1 MPNEAAVLAVSGVKN
16 SGKTTL
22 IERLLPLLAA
32 RGLRVAVIKHDGH
45 SYVPDT
51 PGTDSY
57 RYFQAGACASVVYD
71 HEKYTLSQR
80 ATVDETHFMNML
92 PEADLILLEG
102 FKASSYPKLE
112 IVRRGVSLEPVCE
125 PASCLA
131 YVSDVDYPFT
141 KPVFQPDD
149 TAAIAEYICQYLKR
163 NEQP

>member
-45 SYVPDT
+45 SYTPDT

-71 HEKYTLSQR
+71 HEKYTVSQR
-80 ATVDETHFMNML
+80 ASVDETHFL
-92 PEADLILLEG
+92 STFPEADLIVLEG
-102 FKASSYPKLE
+102 FKASRYPKLE

-141 KPVFQPDD
+141 KPVFAPDD
-149 TAAIAEYICQYLKR
+149 TAAIAEYICQYIKR

>member
-1 MPNEAAVLAVSGVKN
+1 MPNEPAVLAVSGVKN

-22 IERLLPLLAA
+22 IERLIPLLAA

-45 SYVPDT
+45 SYTPDT

-57 RYFQAGACASVVYD
+57 RYFQAGACASVVFD

-102 FKASSYPKLE
+102 FKASRYPKLE
-112 IVRRGVSLEPVCE
+112 IVRRSVSSEPVCE

-141 KPVFQPDD
+141 KPVFAPDD
-149 TAAIAEYICQYLKR
+149 TTAIANFICQYLKR

>member
-22 IERLLPLLAA
+22 IARLIPLLAA

-45 SYVPDT
+45 IYTPDT

-57 RYFQAGACASVVYD
+57 RYFQAGACAAVVYD
-71 HEKYTLSQR
+71 SEKYTLSRR
-80 ATVDETHFMNML
+80 ATVDESHFLNML
-92 PEADLILLEG
+92 PEADLVLLEG
-102 FKASSYPKLE
+102 FKASNYPKLE
-112 IVRRGVSLEPVCE
+112 IVYDSE

-131 YVSDVDYPFT
+131 YVSDVDYAFT

-149 TAAIAEYICQYLKR
+149 TAAIADFICQYLKR
-163 NEQP
+163 NKQP

>member
-1 MPNEAAVLAVSGVKN
+1 MIKAPALLAVSGVKN

-45 SYVPDT
+45 SYTPDT

-57 RYFQAGACASVVYD
+57 RYLQAGACASVVYD
-71 HEKYTLSQR
+71 HAKYTVTRRVS
-80 ATVDETHFMNML
+80 VDEAHLISML

-131 YVSDVDYPFT
+131 YVSDLDYVFA
-141 KPVFQPDD
+141 KPVFEPDD

>member
-22 IERLLPLLAA
+22 IERLIPLLAA

-45 SYVPDT
+45 SYTPDT

-80 ATVDETHFMNML
+80 ATVDETHFLSML
-92 PEADLILLEG
+92 PAADLILLEG

-112 IVRRGVSLEPVCE
+112 IVRRSVSSEPVCE

-149 TAAIAEYICQYLKR
+149 TAAIADFICQYLKR
-163 NEQP
+163 NKQP

>member
-22 IERLLPLLAA
+22 IERLIPLLAA

-45 SYVPDT
+45 SYTPDT

-112 IVRRGVSLEPVCE
+112 IVRRSVSREPVCE

-131 YVSDVDYPFT
+131 YVSDVDYPFA
-141 KPVFQPDD
+141 KPVFAPDD
-149 TAAIAEYICQYLKR
+149 TTAIVEYICRQLKR

>member
-1 MPNEAAVLAVSGVKN
+1 MPNEPAVLAVSGVKN

-22 IERLLPLLAA
+22 IERLIPLLAE

-45 SYVPDT
+45 RYTPDT

-57 RYFQAGACASVVYD
+57 RYFQAGACAAVVYD
-71 HEKYTLSQR
+71 HEKYTLSRR
-80 ATVDETHFMNML
+80 ASVDEKHFMNML
-92 PEADLILLEG
+92 PETDLILLEG

-112 IVRRGVSLEPVCE
+112 IVRRGVSQEPVCE

-131 YVSDVDYPFT
+131 YVSDVDYPFD
-141 KPVFQPDD
+141 KPVFRPDD
-149 TAAIAEYICQYLKR
+149 TTAIAEYICQHLKR